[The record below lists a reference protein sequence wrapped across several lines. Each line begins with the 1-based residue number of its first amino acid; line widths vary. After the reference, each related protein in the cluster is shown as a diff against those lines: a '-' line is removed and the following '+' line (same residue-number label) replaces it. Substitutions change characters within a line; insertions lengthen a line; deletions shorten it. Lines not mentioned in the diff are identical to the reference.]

1 MKKRTILFFILL
13 IAASLLLFI
22 YTFSIL
28 AHTPERTGTVSGIMS
43 ERNKKA

>member
-28 AHTPERTGTVSGIMS
+28 AHTPERTGTAGLWVDFL
-43 ERNKKA
+43 